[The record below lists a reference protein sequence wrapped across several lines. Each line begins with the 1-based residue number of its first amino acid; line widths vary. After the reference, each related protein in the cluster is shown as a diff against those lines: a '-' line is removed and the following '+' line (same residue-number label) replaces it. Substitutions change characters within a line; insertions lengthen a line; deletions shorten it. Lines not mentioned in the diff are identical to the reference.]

1 MSVTDNK
8 LESMI
13 RLLVD
18 SRDDFEKFYAKGNS
32 SAGTRL
38 RKSMQNV
45 KSLAQELRT
54 DVQTVKNTVK

>member
-18 SRDDFEKFYAKGNS
+18 SRDDFDKFYVKGNS

-45 KSLAQELRT
+45 KSLAQELRA
-54 DVQTVKNTVK
+54 DVQTLKNTAK